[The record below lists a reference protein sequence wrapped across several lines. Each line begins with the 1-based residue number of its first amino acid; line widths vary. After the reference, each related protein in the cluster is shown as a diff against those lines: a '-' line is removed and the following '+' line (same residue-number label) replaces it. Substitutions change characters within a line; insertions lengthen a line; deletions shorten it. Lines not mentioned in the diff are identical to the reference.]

1 MKIPDR
7 RVNVWIQK
15 RNHTPMLQ
23 MEWFDPET
31 GKRRSM
37 STKQSDPAAAEKVRA
52 DKEYELNHGLH
63 AEPSKM
69 PWDDFRDRYERER
82 GGAERTLQKVGY
94 VLDDF
99 ETLCRPATIG
109 HVTERM
115 ISRYVTALRDKG
127 HTASTISGY
136 LAYIKAALNW
146 AEAQRILHAAP
157 KVVVPPIPKGVSRS
171 KIRAAARITDAD
183 FQRLIEHS
191 PTPGWKLLIAFAWFC
206 GMRRCECM
214 EICGQNIDLERHTVL
229 IPSNKGNDADAA
241 AIIPPALDAMLRRLY
256 PAGIPNGRLIAD
268 VPTDERTVS
277 NEFRRKI
284 AKSASVAGGGLAG
297 LCTLHDLRRNYGSRW
312 AAKVPAQVLQ
322 RMMRHANIST
332 TMSYYADAELA
343 AVGAV
348 WSETERC
355 ESRCESQKKT
365 PKSGRRKSA

>member
-1 MKIPDR
+1 MRIPDR
-7 RVNVWIQK
+7 RVNVWLQR
-15 RNHTPMLQ
+15 RNNTPMLQ

-31 GKRRSM
+31 GQRKSK
-37 STKQSDPAAAEKVRA
+37 STGTSDATAAEKIRG

-69 PWDDFRDRYERER
+69 PWSDFRQRYEREK
-82 GGAERTLQKVGY
+82 GGAETTLQKVAY
-94 VLDDF
+94 VFDGF
-99 ETLCRPATIG
+99 EALVKPQTIG

-115 ISRYVTALRDKG
+115 ISRYATAMREKG
-127 HTASTISGY
+127 HSPSTISGY

-146 AEAQRILHAAP
+146 AAGQRIIHEAP
-157 KVVVPPIPKGVSRS
+157 KIVCPSIPKGVSRS

-183 FQRLIEHS
+183 FQRLLEHA
-191 PTPGWKLLIAFAWFC
+191 PTPGWKLLIAFAWHC
-206 GMRRCECM
+206 GLRRCEAM
-214 EICGQNIDLERHTVL
+214 EVCGQNIDLERHTVL

-241 AIIPPALDAMLRRLY
+241 AIIPPALDAMLRRTY
-256 PAGIPNGRLIAD
+256 PDGIPNGRLITD
-268 VPTDERTVS
+268 VPADERVVS

-284 AKSASVAGGGLAG
+284 ATAAKVLGGGLGG

-348 WSETERC
+348 WAESERC
-355 ESRCESQKKT
+355 ESQCESQKKT
-365 PKSGRRKSA
+365 PKSGKRKSA